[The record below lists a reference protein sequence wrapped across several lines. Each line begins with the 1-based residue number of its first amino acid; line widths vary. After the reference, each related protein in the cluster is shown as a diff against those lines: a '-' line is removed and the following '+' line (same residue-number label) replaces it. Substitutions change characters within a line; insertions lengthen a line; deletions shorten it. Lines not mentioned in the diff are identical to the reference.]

1 MGVVQRAVATVALFA
16 MAVSGAAAFPGVFG
30 RDREHANRH
39 AVASNRNKTVPPAAA
54 FGRTVAASVGSS
66 SASVGAGALS
76 LTRAIAPAA
85 LGAHLRGIDVSHYQ
99 GRIDWRQVARSG
111 HHFAIAKA
119 TEGRTYI
126 DQTYLRNKV
135 LAEANGLAFGAYHFA
150 RPDRGPND
158 AVREANHFLDV
169 ARLEPGN
176 VIPVLDL
183 ETTGGLS
190 HRRLTRWILTWL
202 RRVHER
208 IGVRPM
214 VYTSPVGWAERTGN
228 TTAVAEAGY
237 DVLWVAHWGV
247 REPAL
252 PARDWGGAGW
262 SLWQRSDCGS
272 VPGIRGCVDVNRL
285 AGPSIAPVTIDV
297 PDTIAPVVRIS
308 GPTTFTGS
316 VVVSFDEVVQGAS
329 ARTLLL
335 RATDGNRRERARIS
349 CRSGIGW
356 SVNCSSGDVRRVLLT
371 PDRPLVPGES
381 YEVVVNPHSS
391 SRAAADR
398 SGNIAPET
406 SRTFTAPT
414 GLEQGSAPIA
424 YERPRA
430 WQFFGHGG
438 GPGGRVA
445 ASDEA
450 GADAEFT
457 FRGTGVVW
465 NTVRGPN
472 HGIAQ
477 IWVDGR
483 FVRTVDT
490 YARVRMAGI
499 APRVTG
505 LERGIHTVRIVVLGE
520 SREEATGSVVA
531 IDGFSV
537 LQRRVVRR

>member
-1 MGVVQRAVATVALFA
+1 MGVLQRAVATVALFA
-16 MAVSGAAAFPGVFG
+16 MAVSGMAAFPGVFG
-30 RDREHANRH
+30 RDNEQADRQ
-39 AVASNRNKTVPPAAA
+39 AVATDKRMPVAAA
-54 FGRTVAASVGSS
+54 FGRMVAASVGAS

-76 LTRAIAPAA
+76 LTRAIVPARP
-85 LGAHLRGIDVSHYQ
+85 GARLRGIDVSHYQ
-99 GRIDWRQVARSG
+99 GRIDWGRVARSG

-119 TEGRTYI
+119 TEGRTYV
-126 DQTYLRNKV
+126 DHTYLRNKI

-150 RPDRGPND
+150 RPDSRPND

-190 HRRLTRWILTWL
+190 HRPLTRWILTWL

-214 VYTSPVGWAERTGN
+214 VYTSPTGWAERTGN
-228 TTAVAEAGY
+228 TTVVAEAGY

-252 PARDWGGAGW
+252 PARNWGGNGW

-285 AGPSIAPVTIDV
+285 AGPSIGSVTIDV
-297 PDTIAPVVRIS
+297 PDTRAPVVRIS
-308 GPTTFTGS
+308 SPDTFTGS
-316 VVVSFDEVVQGAS
+316 VVVSFDEVVLGAS
-329 ARTLLL
+329 PQSLLL
-335 RATDGNRRERARIS
+335 LATDDGRRERARIT

-356 SVNCSSGDVRRVLLT
+356 SVNCASGDVRRVLLT
-371 PDRPLVPGES
+371 PHRPLVPGGS
-381 YEVVVNPHSS
+381 YEVIVNPNTAF
-391 SRAAADR
+391 RTLTDR
-398 SGNIAPET
+398 YGNLASET
-406 SRTFTAPT
+406 SRTFSAPT
-414 GLEQGSAPIA
+414 ELEQGSAPVA

-430 WQFFGHGG
+430 WRFFGHGG

-445 ASDEA
+445 ASAEV

-477 IWVDGR
+477 VWVDGR

-490 YARVRMAGI
+490 YARVRTAGI

-520 SREEATGSVVA
+520 SREEATGTVVA
-531 IDGFSV
+531 VDGFSV
-537 LQRRVVRR
+537 LQARLVRR

>member
-1 MGVVQRAVATVALFA
+1 MGLLQRAVAAVALFA
-16 MAVSGAAAFPGVFG
+16 MAVSGSAAFPGAFG
-30 RDREHANRH
+30 GSADRADRR
-39 AVASNRNKTVPPAAA
+39 ASTSEEPPPAAA
-54 FGRTVAASVGSS
+54 FGRMVAASVGAS
-66 SASVGAGALS
+66 SASVGAGAVS
-76 LTRAIAPAA
+76 LTRAIVPAA
-85 LGAHLRGIDVSHYQ
+85 AGARLRGVDVSHYQ
-99 GRIDWRQVARSG
+99 GRIDWGRVARSG

-119 TEGRTYI
+119 TEGLRYV
-126 DQTYLRNKV
+126 DDTYLRNKT
-135 LAEANGLAFGAYHFA
+135 LAEANGIAFGAYHFA
-150 RPDRGPND
+150 RPDRRPND

-190 HRRLTRWILTWL
+190 QRHLTRWILTWL
-202 RRVHER
+202 RRVHDR
-208 IGVRPM
+208 LGVRPM
-214 VYTSPVGWAERTGN
+214 VYTSPTGWAQRTGN

-252 PARDWGGAGW
+252 PARNWGGNGW

-272 VPGIRGCVDVNRL
+272 VPGIRGCVDVNQL
-285 AGPSIAPVTIDV
+285 AGPSIGSVTIDV
-297 PDTIAPVVRIS
+297 PDTWAPVVRIS
-308 GPTTFTGS
+308 PPASFTGS
-316 VVVSFDEVVQGAS
+316 VVVSFDEVVEGAS
-329 ARTLLL
+329 SQSLVL
-335 RATDGNRRERARIS
+335 RAVEGERRERARVT

-356 SVNCSSGDVRRVLLT
+356 PVNCSSGNARRVLLT
-371 PDRPLVPGES
+371 PDRPLVPGAV
-381 YEVVVNPHSS
+381 YEVVVNPHSAFRS
-391 SRAAADR
+391 VTDR
-398 SGNIAPET
+398 PGNLAPET

-414 GLEQGSAPIA
+414 DLEQGSAPIA

-438 GPGGRVA
+438 GAGGRVA
-445 ASDEA
+445 ASGEA

-472 HGIAQ
+472 HGLAQ

-490 YARVRMAGI
+490 YARIRTVGI
-499 APRVTG
+499 APRVSG
-505 LERGIHTVRIVVLGE
+505 LERGIHTVRIVVLGG
-520 SREEATGSVVA
+520 SREEASGSVVA
-531 IDGFSV
+531 VDGFSV

>member
-1 MGVVQRAVATVALFA
+1 MGVLQRAVATVALFA
-16 MAVSGAAAFPGVFG
+16 MAVFGAAAFPGVFG
-30 RDREHANRH
+30 NSDEHADRQ
-39 AVASNRNKTVPPAAA
+39 AVATNKTVSPAAA
-54 FGRTVAASVGSS
+54 FGRLVAASVGAS
-66 SASVGAGALS
+66 SASVGAGAVS
-76 LTRAIAPAA
+76 LTRAVVPARP
-85 LGAHLRGIDVSHYQ
+85 GARLRGIDVSHYQ
-99 GRIDWRQVARSG
+99 GRIDWGRVARSG

-126 DQTYLRNKV
+126 DDTYLRNKI

-150 RPDRGPND
+150 RPDPRPND

-214 VYTSPVGWAERTGN
+214 VYTSPTGWAERTGN
-228 TTAVAEAGY
+228 TTVIAEAGY

-252 PARDWGGAGW
+252 PARNWDGNGW

-272 VPGIRGCVDVNRL
+272 VPGIRGCVDVNQL
-285 AGPSIAPVTIDV
+285 AGPSIGSVTIDV
-297 PDTIAPVVRIS
+297 PDTRAPVVRIS
-308 GPTTFTGS
+308 SPASFTGS
-316 VVVSFDEVVQGAS
+316 VVVSFDEVVLGAS
-329 ARTLLL
+329 PQGMFL
-335 RATDGNRRERARIS
+335 RGTDDGRRERARIT

-356 SVNCSSGDVRRVLLT
+356 SVNCSTGDVRRVLLT
-371 PDRPLVPGES
+371 PDQPLVPGAS
-381 YEVVVNPHSS
+381 YEVVVNPHS
-391 SRAAADR
+391 AFHGVADR
-398 SGNIAPET
+398 FGNLAPET
-406 SRTFTAPT
+406 SRIFTAPT
-414 GLEQGSAPIA
+414 ELEQGSAPVA

-445 ASDEA
+445 ASAEA

-490 YARVRMAGI
+490 YARVRTVGS

-531 IDGFSV
+531 VDGFSV
-537 LQRRVVRR
+537 LQRRSVRR

>member
-1 MGVVQRAVATVALFA
+1 MGFVQRAVATVAVFA
-16 MAVSGAAAFPGVFG
+16 MAASGAAAFPGVLG
-30 RDREHANRH
+30 KDREHARGH
-39 AVASNRNKTVPPAAA
+39 AVASNRKNGVPPAAA
-54 FGRTVAASVGSS
+54 FGKMVAASVGAG
-66 SASVGAGALS
+66 SASVGSGAVS
-76 LTRAIAPAA
+76 LTRAIVPA
-85 LGAHLRGIDVSHYQ
+85 GPGTRLRGIDVSHYQ
-99 GRIDWRQVARSG
+99 GRIDWRRVARSG

-119 TEGRTYI
+119 TEGRTYV
-126 DQTYLRNKV
+126 DQTYLRNKT

-150 RPDRGPND
+150 RPDPKPND

-208 IGVRPM
+208 LGVRPM

-228 TTAVAEAGY
+228 TTAVAKAGY

-252 PARDWGGAGW
+252 PARNWAGNGW

-285 AGPSIAPVTIDV
+285 AGPSIGAVTIDV
-297 PDTIAPVVRIS
+297 ADTRAPVVRIS
-308 GPTTFTGS
+308 GPDTYTGS

-329 ARTLLL
+329 AQTLQL
-335 RATDGNRRERARIS
+335 RSTDEGRRERARIT
-349 CRSGIGW
+349 CHSGIGW
-356 SVNCSSGDVRRVLLT
+356 SVNCSTGDVRRVLLT
-371 PDRPLVPGES
+371 PERPLVPGGG
-381 YEVVVNPHSS
+381 YEVVVNPHSPT
-391 SRAAADR
+391 RILTDR
-398 SGNIAPET
+398 SGNLAPQT
-406 SRTFTAPT
+406 SRIFTAPT
-414 GLEQGSAPIA
+414 DLEQGSAPIA

-430 WQFFGHGG
+430 WAFFGHGG

-490 YARVRMAGI
+490 YARVRTAGM

-505 LERGIHTVRIVVLGE
+505 LEWGIHTVRIVVLGE
-520 SREEATGSVVA
+520 SRGEATGSVVA
-531 IDGFSV
+531 VDGFSV
-537 LQRRVVRR
+537 LQRRVVRP

>member
-1 MGVVQRAVATVALFA
+1 MGLLQRAVATISVFA
-16 MAVSGAAAFPGVFG
+16 MAVSGAAAFPGMFG
-30 RDREHANRH
+30 KDSEHANRH
-39 AVASNRNKTVPPAAA
+39 AVASNRHKKVPPAAA
-54 FGRTVAASVGSS
+54 FGRMVAASVGAN
-66 SASVGAGALS
+66 SASVGAGAVS
-76 LTRAIAPAA
+76 LTRAIAPVGP
-85 LGAHLRGIDVSHYQ
+85 GARLRGIDVSHYQ
-99 GRIDWRQVARSG
+99 GRIDWRRVARSG
-111 HHFAIAKA
+111 NHFAIAKA

-126 DQTYLRNKV
+126 DRTYLRNKV

-150 RPDRGPND
+150 RPDPRPND

-183 ETTGGLS
+183 ESTGGLS
-190 HRRLTRWILTWL
+190 HRRLTHWILTWL

-214 VYTSPVGWAERTGN
+214 VYTSPTGWAERTGN

-237 DVLWVAHWGV
+237 EVLWVAHWGV

-252 PARDWGGAGW
+252 PARNWAGNGW

-272 VPGIRGCVDVNRL
+272 VPGIHGCVDVNQL
-285 AGPSIAPVTIDV
+285 AGPSIGSVTIDV
-297 PDTIAPVVRIS
+297 PDTRAPVVRIS
-308 GPTTFTGS
+308 SPATFTGS

-329 ARTLLL
+329 RQSLLL
-335 RATDGNRRERARIS
+335 RATDDGRRERARIT

-356 SVNCSSGDVRRVLLT
+356 SVNCASGDVRRVLLT
-371 PDRPLVPGES
+371 PDRPLVPGGE
-381 YEVVVNPHSS
+381 YEVVVNPHSGFS
-391 SRAAADR
+391 ATTDR
-398 SGNIAPET
+398 SGNLAPQT

-414 GLEQGSAPIA
+414 DLEQGSAPIA

-438 GPGGRVA
+438 GAGGRVA
-445 ASDEA
+445 ASGEA

-457 FRGTGVVW
+457 FSGTGVVW
-465 NTVRGPN
+465 NTVQGPN
-472 HGIAQ
+472 HGLAQ

-490 YARVRMAGI
+490 YARVRRVGI

-531 IDGFSV
+531 VDGFSV

>member
-1 MGVVQRAVATVALFA
+1 MGLLQRAVAIIALFA
-16 MAVSGAAAFPGVFG
+16 MVVSGAAAFPGVLG
-30 RDREHANRH
+30 SGDDRADRH
-39 AVASNRNKTVPPAAA
+39 ARVSNERVPPAAA
-54 FGRTVAASVGSS
+54 FGRMVAASVGAS
-66 SASVGAGALS
+66 SASVGAGTVS
-76 LTRAIAPAA
+76 LTRAIAPTAP
-85 LGAHLRGIDVSHYQ
+85 GARLRGIDVSHYQ
-99 GRIDWRQVARSG
+99 GRIDWRRVARSG

-126 DQTYLRNKV
+126 DRTYLRNKV

-150 RPDRGPND
+150 RPDPKPND

-214 VYTSPVGWAERTGN
+214 VYTSPRGWAERTGN

-252 PARDWGGAGW
+252 PARNWGGNGW

-272 VPGIRGCVDVNRL
+272 VPGIRGCVDVNQL
-285 AGPSIAPVTIDV
+285 AGPSIGSVTIDV
-297 PDTIAPVVRIS
+297 ADTRAPVVRIS
-308 GPTTFTGS
+308 SPATFTGS
-316 VVVSFDEVVQGAS
+316 VVVSFDEVVQGAWRQS
-329 ARTLLL
+329 LQLW
-335 RATDGNRRERARIS
+335 ATDDGRRVRVRIT

-356 SVNCSSGDVRRVLLT
+356 PASCSTGDVRKVLLT
-371 PDRPLVPGES
+371 PDRPLVPGGA
-381 YEVVVNPHSS
+381 YEVVVTTRSAVMGVTD
-391 SRAAADR
+391 RA
-398 SGNIAPET
+398 GNLAPET

-414 GLEQGSAPIA
+414 DLEQGSAPIA

-430 WQFFGHGG
+430 WRFFGDGG

-445 ASDEA
+445 ASGEA
-450 GADAEFT
+450 GANAEFT

-465 NTVRGPN
+465 NTVGGPN

-483 FVRTVDT
+483 FVRSVDT
-490 YARVRMAGI
+490 YARVRTAGI
-499 APRVTG
+499 AQRVTG
-505 LERGIHTVRIVVLGE
+505 LEWGIHTVRIVVLGDA
-520 SREEATGSVVA
+520 RKEATGSIVA
-531 IDGFSV
+531 VDGFSV
-537 LQRRVVRR
+537 SQRRVIRR

>member
-1 MGVVQRAVATVALFA
+1 MGLLQRAVATVALFA
-16 MAVSGAAAFPGVFG
+16 IAASGSAAFSGMSGRSGVHA
-30 RDREHANRH
+30 DRR
-39 AVASNRNKTVPPAAA
+39 AVASKGMPPAAA
-54 FGRTVAASVGSS
+54 FGRMVAASVSVG
-66 SASVGAGALS
+66 SASVGAVAPS
-76 LTRAIAPAA
+76 LTRAIVPAA
-85 LGAHLRGIDVSHYQ
+85 PGVRLRGIDVSHYQ
-99 GRIDWRQVARSG
+99 GRIDWGRVARSG

-119 TEGRTYI
+119 TEGARYV
-126 DQTYLRNKV
+126 DDTYLRNKI
-135 LAEANGLAFGAYHFA
+135 LAEANGIAFGAYHFA
-150 RPDRGPND
+150 RPDRRPND

-190 HRRLTRWILTWL
+190 HRQLTRWILTWL

-208 IGVRPM
+208 LGVRPM
-214 VYTSPVGWAERTGN
+214 VYTSPTGWAQRTGN

-252 PARDWGGAGW
+252 PARNWGGNGW

-272 VPGIRGCVDVNRL
+272 VPGIRGCVDVNQL
-285 AGPSIAPVTIDV
+285 AGPSLGSVTIDV
-297 PDTIAPVVRIS
+297 PDTRAPVVRIS
-308 GPTTFTGS
+308 TPATFTGS
-316 VVVSFDEVVQGAS
+316 VIVSFDEVVEGAS
-329 ARTLLL
+329 PRSLLL
-335 RATDGNRRERARIS
+335 RAADGGRRERARVT

-356 SVNCSSGDVRRVLLT
+356 SVNCSSGDVRRAFLT
-371 PDRPLVPGES
+371 PDRPLVPGGV
-381 YEVVVNPHSS
+381 YEVAVNPHGAF
-391 SRAAADR
+391 RGVTDR
-398 SGNIAPET
+398 SGNLAPET

-414 GLEQGSAPIA
+414 DLEQGSVPIA

-438 GPGGRVA
+438 GSGGRVA
-445 ASDEA
+445 ASGEA

-465 NTVRGPN
+465 DTVRGPN
-472 HGIAQ
+472 HGLAQ

-483 FVRTVDT
+483 YVRTVDT
-490 YARVRMAGI
+490 YARVRTAGI

-520 SREEATGSVVA
+520 SREESSGTIVA
-531 IDGFSV
+531 VDGFSV
-537 LQRRVVRR
+537 LQRREVRR